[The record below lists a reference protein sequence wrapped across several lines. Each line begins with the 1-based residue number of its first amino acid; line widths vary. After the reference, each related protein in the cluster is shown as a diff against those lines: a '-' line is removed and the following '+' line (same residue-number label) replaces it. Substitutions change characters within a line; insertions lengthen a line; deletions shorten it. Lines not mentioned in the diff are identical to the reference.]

1 MKRASVDSFAGLLW
15 IGFSA
20 VEVRFQTPFF
30 GVYQKGT
37 EMKKIDIRKLP
48 ELKTSVGIHGSIKQ
62 KEVGGAAC
70 MGAIFMVAI
79 A

>member
-1 MKRASVDSFAGLLW
+1 MLVSD
-15 IGFSA
+15 
-20 VEVRFQTPFF
+20 PFLTSIR
-30 GVYQKGT
+30 KGN

-62 KEVGGAAC
+62 KEVGGAGC
-70 MGAIFMVAI
+70 MGVIFMVAI